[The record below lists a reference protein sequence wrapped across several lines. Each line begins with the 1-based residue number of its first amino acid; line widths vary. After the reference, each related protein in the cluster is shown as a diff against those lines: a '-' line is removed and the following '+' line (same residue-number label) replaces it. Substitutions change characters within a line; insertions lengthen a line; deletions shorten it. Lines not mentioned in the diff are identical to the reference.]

1 MCSPEAK
8 PTCSSHDAEAGG
20 KCLVQ
25 RQFTDPR
32 ACRISTMLGGYCG
45 SGDNRM
51 KARTQRQVKDYSR
64 QRHLLPA
71 LVFVARVKNPYV
83 KMISGGAKTQASF
96 YFART

>member
-1 MCSPEAK
+1 
-8 PTCSSHDAEAGG
+8 
-20 KCLVQ
+20 
-25 RQFTDPR
+25 
-32 ACRISTMLGGYCG
+32 
-45 SGDNRM
+45 M